1 VVTGKIGKVNDRSA
15 PGSPR
20 DGDVVAGLSL
30 QRLRKL
36 LRPLAL
42 YYGLWQLVHLALN
55 LVHFFGDP
63 MSSPIRALVGGNM
76 SAEQIR
82 ILEASG
88 YIDTVFIVPAG
99 VIFAIGYF
107 WQKRWAVPLGLLSLA
122 GAMYSTY
129 LTFYLHELFGTFV
142 FEPLSFTV
150 GFFSFAPHIILFVL
164 LTVLSMVRGNAWL
177 FQD

>member
-1 VVTGKIGKVNDRSA
+1 VNDRSA

-20 DGDVVAGLSL
+20 DSDVLAVLSL
-30 QRLRKL
+30 RWLRRL

-42 YYGLWQLVHLALN
+42 YYGLWQLLHLALN

-63 MSSPIRALVGGNM
+63 MSSPIRALVGGTM
-76 SAEQIR
+76 SAEQMR

-88 YIDTVFIVPAG
+88 YIDTVFIAPAG

-107 WQKRWAVPLGLLSLA
+107 LQRRWAVPLGLLSLA
-122 GAMYSTY
+122 GAMYSAY
-129 LTFYLHELFGTFV
+129 LASYLHGLFGTFV
-142 FEPLSFTV
+142 FEPLSFTI